1 LNPYPYGIA
10 PTNGM
15 YYNGLRNE
23 VNWKYHAPEENKEAN
38 CIVKCF
44 GSEWDPDEDFYGYGH
59 YDPIQKFD
67 VIPDLSKKENKWLNI
82 EYDSSKPSDVNFS
95 PLNDGCWISG
105 AYYFDNLTINIP
117 KP

>member
-1 LNPYPYGIA
+1 
-10 PTNGM
+10 M

-23 VNWKYHAPEENKEAN
+23 VNWKYGQASPGGEAN
-38 CIVKCF
+38 CVVKCF
-44 GSEWDPDEDFYGYGH
+44 GSEWDGDEDFYGYGH

-67 VIPDLSKKENKWLNI
+67 VIPNLEKKENQWLYV
-82 EYDSSKPSDVNFS
+82 EKDSSLDPSVSLS

-117 KP
+117 SPNKQA